1 MGNGGQRQA
10 HENQLCEFLS
20 GGNKRKLS
28 TARGLRSPRVL
39 IRDVDILVGNVS
51 FLWLCFFFF
60 RECFCFAF
68 QTYLFC
74 RGWLGFCCP
83 FFRGFHWL
91 GFCCPFFRGFHFLW
105 CFCFFSRASTFFA
118 SPASFAE
125 APSSLRAS
133 SSLLAFLACLS

>member
-1 MGNGGQRQA
+1 MFPRIEVPQGAMGNGGQRQA

-60 RECFCFAF
+60 RESTL
-68 QTYLFC
+68 QSKKVETIS
-74 RGWLGFCCP
+74 GW
-83 FFRGFHWL
+83 HTI
-91 GFCCPFFRGFHFLW
+91 
-105 CFCFFSRASTFFA
+105 SRWV
-118 SPASFAE
+118 E
-125 APSSLRAS
+125 
-133 SSLLAFLACLS
+133 LSVL